1 LKTKYLQQ
9 RKSINSDSQTIR
21 DNGDDDKEE
30 ENDVNDNNSGTVST
44 PAVDEETNRLMN
56 TESDYSKKIQK
67 PKKVSEIRSSNS
79 F

>member
-21 DNGDDDKEE
+21 DNGDDVREE
-30 ENDVNDNNSGTVST
+30 ENDVNDISGTISA

-56 TESDYSKKIQK
+56 TESDNSKKFQK
-67 PKKVSEIRSSNS
+67 SKKVSQIRS
-79 F
+79 

>member
-1 LKTKYLQQ
+1 MKTKYLQQ

-30 ENDVNDNNSGTVST
+30 ENDVNDNSGTVST
-44 PAVDEETNRLMN
+44 PAVDDETNRLMN

-67 PKKVSEIRSSNS
+67 SKKVSEIRSSNS